1 MKIPDHPTALFV
13 GRGHDPR
20 PRRRHLRA
28 RVAVGD
34 PVAMR
39 SVNCA
44 MRASA
49 PADTGCYWVEA
60 AIISYEA
67 CRQRKAGFKK
77 ALSAKVPGV
86 RYFADQPGFLTD
98 EARTTAAEIITAKA
112 NVDAL
117 YAANEGGT
125 VGALKGIQATRHAG
139 RTVVLGS
146 DISAQIAEA
155 MLAQRKTLVLT
166 VGQGAQRMR
175 RVAVQQALRAVRGE
189 QIAQFD
195 TYISTR
201 EFTSA
206 NPQGLRSWLAAH
218 KDACRRCA
226 VGSTRRGRRGR
237 QRRGAPSRGGQR
249 GTARPANAAPASARD
264 PRASSGVCR
273 RGDAPHVEMV
283 LVAVTVSGASAT
295 ASAPAVRTTTNT
307 TNTTV
312 SGAPTPCASNP
323 ANDGRRPNPRARARR
338 RALRPDDPRPAP
350 GQRPGRRA
358 HVLVGRGARRPTRRG
373 RAERLCQ
380 PAAARRRSTRSRHYQ
395 HLDRLAVGHRAV
407 AVG

>member
-1 MKIPDHPTALFV
+1 
-13 GRGHDPR
+13 
-20 PRRRHLRA
+20 
-28 RVAVGD
+28 
-34 PVAMR
+34 
-39 SVNCA
+39 

-218 KDACRRCA
+218 KDACRRCGGRLDA
-226 VGSTRRGRRGR
+226 AGAPRQTATRRAIAGRAARNGPACE
-237 QRRGAPSRGGQR
+237 RR
-249 GTARPANAAPASARD
+249 
-264 PRASSGVCR
+264 SGV
-273 RGDAPHVEMV
+273 
-283 LVAVTVSGASAT
+283 
-295 ASAPAVRTTTNT
+295 
-307 TNTTV
+307 
-312 SGAPTPCASNP
+312 
-323 ANDGRRPNPRARARR
+323 
-338 RALRPDDPRPAP
+338 
-350 GQRPGRRA
+350 RPGSSR
-358 HVLVGRGARRPTRRG
+358 VIWCLQTR
-373 RAERLCQ
+373 
-380 PAAARRRSTRSRHYQ
+380 
-395 HLDRLAVGHRAV
+395 
-407 AVG
+407 